1 MLTSLVRVALK
12 SFVLVLPV
20 ELEHYLSLP
29 STARKSNGS
38 PGKAAKDGLDAN
50 AAGKVC
56 GRARYVIAKS
66 KVDQMLLP
74 TVPTALLEALLNHM
88 DRMLQ

>member
-38 PGKAAKDGLDAN
+38 PKRWVGCECR
-50 AAGKVC
+50 AGKVC
-56 GRARYVIAKS
+56 RRARYVIAKS